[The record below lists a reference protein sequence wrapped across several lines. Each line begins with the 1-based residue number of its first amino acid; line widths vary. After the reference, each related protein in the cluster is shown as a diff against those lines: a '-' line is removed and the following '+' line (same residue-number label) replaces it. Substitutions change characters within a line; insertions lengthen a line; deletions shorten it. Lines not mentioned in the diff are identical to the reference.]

1 MSLLCA
7 VCALRLT
14 RWVCLYAR
22 AAAENIATAQA
33 LKEQGNAHFKAG
45 DYPQA
50 IAAYHQIF
58 MYVHGYSEKTGGG

>member
-1 MSLLCA
+1 VSLLCA

-50 IAAYHQIF
+50 IAA
-58 MYVHGYSEKTGGG
+58 